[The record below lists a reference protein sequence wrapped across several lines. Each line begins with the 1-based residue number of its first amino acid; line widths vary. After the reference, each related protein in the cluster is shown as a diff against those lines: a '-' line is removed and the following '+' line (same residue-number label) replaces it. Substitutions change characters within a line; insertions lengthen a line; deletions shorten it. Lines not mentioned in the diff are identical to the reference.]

1 MTIDVYNI
9 IRQLTDQE
17 DPISG
22 QMKRECFNKLLPIK
36 DYYKGWNLHKAET
49 QFNFLP
55 SEDYYKVQ
63 TPKVY
68 HNRNTCFLLT
78 I

>member
-22 QMKRECFNKLLPIK
+22 QMKRECFNELLHI
-36 DYYKGWNLHKAET
+36 
-49 QFNFLP
+49 
-55 SEDYYKVQ
+55 
-63 TPKVY
+63 
-68 HNRNTCFLLT
+68 NTY
-78 I
+78 

>member
-22 QMKRECFNKLLPIK
+22 QMKRECFNELIQTYHSLSIVYQIYTFGGQKLFEEK
-36 DYYKGWNLHKAET
+36 
-49 QFNFLP
+49 
-55 SEDYYKVQ
+55 
-63 TPKVY
+63 
-68 HNRNTCFLLT
+68 
-78 I
+78 